1 MAVSPSPRNC
11 DGRRSALHL
20 VRGSSAVMSPRV
32 HSLLMPPS
40 SPLTSPPRLT
50 PADNPSGDKYC
61 SGTPPQPRMTV
72 RHLALIGHWCKMK
85 KTLVIFMSYCE
96 LIIRWDPL
104 VKAHLLQTC
113 GFSFLFFIQATFFQ
127 MKCCCRFFSQALSEP
142 QGVTAS
148 IILLLICGTKWRKKP
163 KTNKKMELPSQRSW
177 NYYQ

>member
-1 MAVSPSPRNC
+1 MGPSSSNC

-40 SPLTSPPRLT
+40 SVLTSPPRLT
-50 PADNPSGDKYC
+50 PADSPSGGKHC
-61 SGTPPQPRMTV
+61 SGTPAQPRTTV
-72 RHLALIGHWCKMK
+72 RRLALIGHWCKMK

-113 GFSFLFFIQATFFQ
+113 GFSFLFFSQATFFQ
-127 MKCCCRFFSQALSEP
+127 MKCCCRFSPRRSVNLRELQHQLFCSSYVEQNEKKKKEEP
-142 QGVTAS
+142 
-148 IILLLICGTKWRKKP
+148 
-163 KTNKKMELPSQRSW
+163 PSQRSW